1 MDALIFV
8 GLFATALMVFKKEES
23 RSATI
28 LWWVVLAA
36 TIALLSHHIT
46 SGLGLGLTW

>member
-1 MDALIFV
+1 MDTMIFI
-8 GLFATALMVFKKEES
+8 GLFATGLLLFTKNSS
-23 RSATI
+23 RIATI